1 MSLRNNILSNY
12 LSQFY
17 VTLIGIVMIPVYI
30 RFMGVEAYGL
40 VGFFSMLQAWFMLLD
55 MGLTPTMVREVA
67 RFRGGAT
74 DVLMLRRLLR
84 ALEGIFIGVGVFGA
98 VAMIVG
104 ADSIASRWLKVERL
118 PPEDVVHAIML
129 MAIIVALRWMCGLY
143 RGVING
149 FEQLVWLSW
158 FNTATATA
166 RFVLVIPVLLM
177 VDTSATTFFAYQVV
191 IAVVEVIWLT
201 FKVYALLPD
210 VLERCIP
217 WRWEPLHGVLKFS
230 LSIAFTGAVW
240 VLVTQTDKL
249 ILSTMLAL
257 SDYAYFT
264 LAVLVASGILML
276 SAPISGAL
284 LPRMTKMNAEGDQNG
299 LLRLYRQSTQL
310 VGIIIV
316 PPTLVL
322 AFFPEQILWAWTGD
336 IVIAQRSAL
345 VLTLYALGN
354 GLLALAAFPYYLQF
368 AKGDLK
374 LHLIGNA
381 LFVAMFIPI
390 LLWAVN
396 RHGMEGAG
404 YAWIAANL
412 IPFLFWL
419 PLVHRRFVRG
429 LHLQWIMRDVMPIVA
444 LPLVIA
450 FCLQRW
456 VILPQARSMIAVVLF
471 AISSGLVVAAVA
483 SSSWARGKI
492 ISKWHSQIAQG

>member
-1 MSLRNNILSNY
+1 
-12 LSQFY
+12 
-17 VTLIGIVMIPVYI
+17 MIPVYI

-74 DVLMLRRLLR
+74 DVLLLRRLLR

-118 PPEDVVHAIML
+118 PQEDVVHAIML

-191 IAVVEVIWLT
+191 IAVLEVIWLT

-210 VLERCIP
+210 VLERRIP

-276 SAPISGAL
+276 GAPISGAL

-336 IVIAQRSAL
+336 MVIAQRSAL

-381 LFVAMFIPI
+381 LFVAMFIPM

-404 YAWIAANL
+404 YAWIGANL

-419 PLVHRRFVRG
+419 PLVHSRFVRG

-456 VILPQARSMIAVVLF
+456 VILPQARSMIAVLLF
-471 AISSGLVVAAVA
+471 AIGSGLVAAAVA
-483 SSSWARGKI
+483 SSSWARDKI